1 MVSRG
6 LEATALLN
14 RPVEV
19 NESDESDLETKQRFV
34 LSIILL
40 RDCLDSNMKLV
51 NQRVNRRR
59 NIKFQTA
66 VE

>member
-59 NIKFQTA
+59 NVKFQTA